1 MAMDLATG
9 AMGSLLLKLGELLT
23 EEYKLQAKVKEDVQ
37 YLKRELTSMHAALR
51 KVGDVPRDELDEQVK
66 IWADDVRDLS
76 YRMEDIVDKF
86 LVRVKGPEASAAA
99 TKPRKLKRLM
109 KRMSNLFT
117 KGMTRHEI
125 SNEIKVIKARVQEA
139 ADRRDRYKVNDVV
152 ASPAGSAM
160 VDPRLLAL
168 YKDRKELVG
177 IDDSLNEL
185 TKMLSDGDGDASKQL
200 KMLSI
205 AGFGGL
211 GKTTLA
217 KAVYDKIQGQFDYG
231 AFVPVGRNPSRVK
244 LLNDV
249 LFGIN
254 KQMYPGLD
262 EKQLIDE
269 LRAVLENK
277 RCALYYTVLYNIKY
291 LIDEKGTDFCFRYC
305 TLQNALGSP
314 C

>member
-1 MAMDLATG
+1 
-9 AMGSLLLKLGELLT
+9 
-23 EEYKLQAKVKEDVQ
+23 
-37 YLKRELTSMHAALR
+37 
-51 KVGDVPRDELDEQVK
+51 
-66 IWADDVRDLS
+66 
-76 YRMEDIVDKF
+76 
-86 LVRVKGPEASAAA
+86 
-99 TKPRKLKRLM
+99 
-109 KRMSNLFT
+109 
-117 KGMTRHEI
+117 MT
-125 SNEIKVIKARVQEA
+125 
-139 ADRRDRYKVNDVV
+139 
-152 ASPAGSAM
+152 
-160 VDPRLLAL
+160 L

-262 EKQLIDE
+262 ERQLIDE

-277 RCALYYTVLYNIKY
+277 RYVHTISYSFILL
-291 LIDEKGTDFCFRYC
+291 
-305 TLQNALGSP
+305 
-314 C
+314 